1 MQWNRNE
8 QARKQREL
16 GCGFTLYGWD
26 GDTLAWEST
35 PAQADGGS
43 TGRTVHYIFEP
54 GSFVRV
60 AQALRQQAIRLLA
73 QPTYEGAYD
82 IDQAPLWLHK
92 PKALPLDALAWYHLG
107 TPQQLPT
114 TTAT

>member
-1 MQWNRNE
+1 MHTIGI
-8 QARKQREL
+8 A
-16 GCGFTLYGWD
+16 
-26 GDTLAWEST
+26 
-35 PAQADGGS
+35 
-43 TGRTVHYIFEP
+43 GRTVHYIFEP